1 MNGHRL
7 GQLLTG
13 PLSINNG
20 NSRLLRSLAKS
31 RPCFALRCERRRGD
45 GVEVLL
51 RPSPHLLRPAHQGI
65 RTLRMPVSEE
75 IPHKSSENSTAG
87 HYYMEARTTKEGT

>member
-20 NSRLLRSLAKS
+20 NNCSQRSFDKS
-31 RPCFALRCERRRGD
+31 SPCLDLRCERRRGD

-65 RTLRMPVSEE
+65 RTLGMPVSEE